1 MNDPVDLDTALA
13 QVTLVPFNK
22 DVSYWRIVKDGSD
35 LSIEA
40 SRDGAIELAVHF
52 LQLANAPHSEQIPLR
67 WRDDSL
73 EDEFQ
78 LNYLVRQDFVNTGE
92 VAEQRPRSLTDRL
105 FLWGCALISFV
116 FAMVFVGGIIFWS
129 QLIWADL

>member
-1 MNDPVDLDTALA
+1 MNDPVDLETALA

-22 DVSYWRIVKDGSD
+22 DVSYWRIVKDGSE

-52 LQLANAPHSEQIPLR
+52 LQLANATPPQETTLR
-67 WRDDSL
+67 WPDASL
-73 EDEFQ
+73 GNEFQ
-78 LNYLVRQDFVNTGE
+78 LDALVRNDFQDGSGE
-92 VAEQRPRSLTDRL
+92 TASQERTTRGIIA
-105 FLWGCALISFV
+105 LWGCGFV
-116 FAMVFVGGIIFWS
+116 AVVLAMVFVGGIIFWS